1 MIKAK
6 ALQKSDLIAV
16 AAPASPFDRKEFLAG
31 VKKIKERG
39 FEVTFRKDIFAK
51 KDYLAGTDK
60 RRSDE
65 LNQFFADPE
74 IKAIFFARGGYGTQR
89 ILHLLDIEAIKA
101 YPKIIL
107 GYSDITALHIWLYRH
122 EVGGTFY
129 GPTIVRHFKHADK
142 KTVDSFFAA
151 VSSNK
156 PLGKISS
163 AGAKTLKKGAA
174 EGVLIGGCLSLIVS
188 SIGTPY
194 ELPTDNSILFLEDVG
209 ENVYKYD
216 RMLTHL
222 KASGKLR
229 NVRGIIFGSMGLSNK
244 NENEKLLNKMLHDV
258 LADFPGPI
266 VTTFP
271 AGHFALDKLFVTL
284 PLGVT
289 AKITANPVCVSITEP
304 ALI

>member
-6 ALQKSDLIAV
+6 ALQKGDLVAV

-31 VKKIKERG
+31 VKKIKELG

-51 KDYLAGTDK
+51 KGYLAGTDE
-60 RRSDE
+60 RRADE
-65 LNQFFADPE
+65 LNQFFGDPE

-89 ILHLLDIEAIKA
+89 ILHLLDIEAIKTC
-101 YPKIIL
+101 PKIIL
-107 GYSDITALHIWLYRH
+107 GCSDITALHAWLYRH

-129 GPTIVRHFKHADK
+129 GPTIARQLRLANKG
-142 KTVDSFFAA
+142 TVDSFIAALFA
-151 VSSNK
+151 SE

-163 AGAKTLKKGAA
+163 AVAKTFKKGAA
-174 EGVLIGGCLSLIVS
+174 EGVITGGCLSLIVS

-209 ENVYKYD
+209 ESVYKYD

-229 NVRGIIFGSMGLSNK
+229 NVRGLIFGSLGLSGK
-244 NENEKLLNKMLHDV
+244 NESRKLLNKMLEDV

-266 VTTFP
+266 ITNFP
-271 AGHFALDKLFVTL
+271 SGHLALDKLFVTL
-284 PLGVT
+284 PFGVA
-289 AKITANPVCVSITEP
+289 AKITTHPVCVSITEP